1 MDFQKDIIDLPLC
14 MCLPVSFSTQVVL
27 FWIKN
32 LLEIFITLN
41 TEKKCGGL
49 VTIMEI
55 LLGM

>member
-14 MCLPVSFSTQVVL
+14 MCLPVLFSTQVVL

-41 TEKKCGGL
+41 TEKN
-49 VTIMEI
+49 VVD
-55 LLGM
+55 LLL